1 MAMVLPRVSVGDT
14 LLTAESTDD
23 PVTIPLFI
31 GYTAQVEESGV
42 PVALAS
48 LAEANA
54 RFGETGTLAWALRHF
69 FDNNGRICYVYSH
82 GDTAQWSN
90 DADRLDALVA
100 ALQTPELTAA
110 VMDDT
115 HSGLLLVPELSEL
128 NDQTTD
134 TLDLWYQGWQ
144 ALLEL
149 SQYERRFALLE
160 LPEAPET
167 ANTLVLNTFSPDYC
181 RNAAAWWPRL
191 ETSYADELDSAISY
205 RRLSPLP
212 AVAAAIQLS
221 AKTYGV
227 WKAPANIALLKT
239 IRPTYDTA
247 LAQSLFTQTG
257 VFANPICSFPGKGV
271 YLWGCRT
278 LLNDDTSPWR
288 YIQTRL
294 LMNHIENRLKN
305 IARSFV
311 FEPNNALTW
320 MKLKGQL
327 WSWLR
332 QQWLAGAFYGTQEE
346 EAFSIAVGLDETM
359 TADDLSAGRMIV
371 NIQLALLAPAEFID
385 LTITLDAR
393 ASTTQFEEN
402 A

>member
-1 MAMVLPRVSVGDT
+1 MP
-14 LLTAESTDD
+14 
-23 PVTIPLFI
+23 
-31 GYTAQVEESGV
+31 Q
-42 PVALAS
+42 
-48 LAEANA
+48 
-54 RFGETGTLAWALRHF
+54 
-69 FDNNGRICYVYSH
+69 
-82 GDTAQWSN
+82 
-90 DADRLDALVA
+90 
-100 ALQTPELTAA
+100 
-110 VMDDT
+110 
-115 HSGLLLVPELSEL
+115 
-128 NDQTTD
+128 
-134 TLDLWYQGWQ
+134 
-144 ALLEL
+144 
-149 SQYERRFALLE
+149 RR
-160 LPEAPET
+160 
-167 ANTLVLNTFSPDYC
+167 
-181 RNAAAWWPRL
+181 RWPRL

-205 RRLSPLP
+205 LAPLCLRWRQP
-212 AVAAAIQLS
+212 FNS

-332 QQWLAGAFYGTQEE
+332 QQWLAGAFMVPGKKR
-346 EAFSIAVGLDETM
+346 
-359 TADDLSAGRMIV
+359 LSVLPSGWMK
-371 NIQLALLAPAEFID
+371 P
-385 LTITLDAR
+385 
-393 ASTTQFEEN
+393 
-402 A
+402 